1 MNTRIK
7 AVRKA
12 AGLTLEKFGER
23 IGISN
28 SACSAIETGK
38 NNPSE
43 QTIRAICREFGVNE
57 LWLRYG
63 DEGGAMYQPRS
74 REEELGAY
82 LNSMLADSPEAFRAR
97 LLTTLLR
104 FDPDGAEWQVLERIY
119 SSIAADAA
127 DAAEDEEKKDESES
141 R

>member
-43 QTIRAICREFGVNE
+43 QTIRAICREFGVRDE
-57 LWLRYG
+57 WLRCG
-63 DEGGAMYQPRS
+63 EEPMYLQMTPNQER
-74 REEELGAY
+74 AAF
-82 LNSMLADSPEAFRAR
+82 LAGVVAGEASPEINAFIDALKSISDDDLKIVMAFVGRTYEAYKEN
-97 LLTTLLR
+97 LENSKN
-104 FDPDGAEWQVLERIY
+104 PEAE
-119 SSIAADAA
+119 
-127 DAAEDEEKKDESES
+127 
-141 R
+141 